1 MPFECMPG
9 APLLC
14 PSDKARL
21 VIAFVIAKHIPH
33 ALTPVEYVRR
43 LRSAFPECP
52 TEGGIE
58 NPWLE
63 RIEALQQELE
73 LARANEA
80 RAKLELVSYQ
90 TQHPPTSSA
99 TGTDEVPADES
110 TTKRSAPD
118 SPTSGSRK
126 HPKKKRKQGDTQPTN
141 SASKPSS
148 VDLELAV
155 QRIHSAFDAG
165 TQTQDIGLIAT
176 LLRLKTQTQ
185 STQPSENSGTRSHIE
200 RLVRRCLSDIA
211 SHVRH
216 VCTSPIDQRSL
227 DGLNALQTVLPPLLV
242 AATHMC
248 DPGPDLSRILVTLV
262 MPVIHAFHSV
272 TVAILHSSTRATVPT
287 RTRRGKPK
295 TGVRAARESE
305 EVSAPDIIDIR
316 PGLSVILSMV
326 ARTRIGKNTMYAVL
340 PAACKTI
347 RDLCISVTQTRA
359 SDRRTLRTRVWAVRD
374 SVWYLCS
381 ACHAVLEDTQLTKQ
395 DAELVDGCANLVV
408 EALRVCTEWRASDRT
423 AQPGAQ
429 EAPLSQATLIASRTH
444 MNDAVQ
450 DMLCAILERIM
461 FGYPGS

>member
-155 QRIHSAFDAG
+155 QRIHSG
-165 TQTQDIGLIAT
+165 
-176 LLRLKTQTQ
+176 K
-185 STQPSENSGTRSHIE
+185 
-200 RLVRRCLSDIA
+200 LS
-211 SHVRH
+211 SVGMSRH
-216 VCTSPIDQRSL
+216 
-227 DGLNALQTVLPPLLV
+227 
-242 AATHMC
+242 
-248 DPGPDLSRILVTLV
+248 
-262 MPVIHAFHSV
+262 
-272 TVAILHSSTRATVPT
+272 
-287 RTRRGKPK
+287 
-295 TGVRAARESE
+295 
-305 EVSAPDIIDIR
+305 
-316 PGLSVILSMV
+316 
-326 ARTRIGKNTMYAVL
+326 
-340 PAACKTI
+340 
-347 RDLCISVTQTRA
+347 
-359 SDRRTLRTRVWAVRD
+359 
-374 SVWYLCS
+374 
-381 ACHAVLEDTQLTKQ
+381 
-395 DAELVDGCANLVV
+395 
-408 EALRVCTEWRASDRT
+408 
-423 AQPGAQ
+423 
-429 EAPLSQATLIASRTH
+429 
-444 MNDAVQ
+444 
-450 DMLCAILERIM
+450 
-461 FGYPGS
+461 